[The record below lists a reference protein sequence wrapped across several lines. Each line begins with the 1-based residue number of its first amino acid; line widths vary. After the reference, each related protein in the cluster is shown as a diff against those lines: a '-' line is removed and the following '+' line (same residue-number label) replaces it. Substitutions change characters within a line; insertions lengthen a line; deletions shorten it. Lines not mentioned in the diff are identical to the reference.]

1 MGTKDMKPIP
11 LKIGFY
17 IFNYQHLF
25 VNFWRTESNIQ
36 SAGELCYD
44 FRLILHEIVM
54 SQNIYKFSIVFGGYI
69 KKKMEE
75 LNSPQC
81 ARRAIVMV
89 KQRWQWSVI
98 GWVIKTL

>member
-1 MGTKDMKPIP
+1 MTSALYESAIEDCSS
-11 LKIGFY
+11 KIS
-17 IFNYQHLF
+17 
-25 VNFWRTESNIQ
+25 E
-36 SAGELCYD
+36 
-44 FRLILHEIVM
+44 ILHEIVM